1 MITKARASYKICVDG
16 RMQIAHQEMRDTQ
29 QKQRIVATFQVAYR
43 QLAWEEKVNE
53 KNKRVKNSMAL
64 HHSDSPFVVG

>member
-29 QKQRIVATFQVAYR
+29 QKQRIVPFQVAYR
-43 QLAWEEKVNE
+43 QLAWEEKANE

-64 HHSDSPFVVG
+64 HHPDSPSVVG